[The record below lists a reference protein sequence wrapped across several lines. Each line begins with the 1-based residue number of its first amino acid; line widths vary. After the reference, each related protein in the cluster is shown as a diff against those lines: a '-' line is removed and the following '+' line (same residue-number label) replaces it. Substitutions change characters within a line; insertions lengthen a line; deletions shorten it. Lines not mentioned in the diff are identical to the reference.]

1 MRIVLVNLTGFAAT
15 TRTVTSLLANAGIS
29 HLPSVSLYVIVVDV
43 TVHYV
48 NPAGD
53 DVVAD
58 VTMACSRLQFA
69 SMSTGSVVTT
79 EASQYKDRVGLG

>member
-1 MRIVLVNLTGFAAT
+1 VNLTGFAAT

-29 HLPSVSLYVIVVDV
+29 HLPSVSLYVVVVDV

-58 VTMACSRLQFA
+58 VTVTSQWLAVGCSLRPCPR
-69 SMSTGSVVTT
+69 
-79 EASQYKDRVGLG
+79 EAS